1 MILWIQQGQRQLF
14 CGIFVGG
21 IYCMKL
27 EKDMLFEKIKKKP
40 MMDSTGGMDEFMT

>member
-14 CGIFVGG
+14 CGIFIEE

-27 EKDMLFEKIKKKP
+27 GKDMLFGESKRRS
-40 MMDSTGGMDEFMT
+40 MMDSAGGYG